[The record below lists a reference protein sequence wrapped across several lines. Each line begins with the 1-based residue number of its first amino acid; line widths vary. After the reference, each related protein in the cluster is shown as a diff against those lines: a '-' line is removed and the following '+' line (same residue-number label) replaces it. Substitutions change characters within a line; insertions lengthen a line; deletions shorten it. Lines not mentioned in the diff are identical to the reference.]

1 MPLSFILAPLIF
13 FSDIQETHLYVEY
26 ISISCGYMLA
36 STIDGVY
43 IHILWLYIS
52 QNQKTTHI

>member
-13 FSDIQETHLYVEY
+13 FSDIQETHLCVKY

-43 IHILWLYIS
+43 LHILWLYNS
-52 QNQKTTHI
+52 